1 MSRKGHYNGG
11 GTLVGPQNASWFSS
25 SSGKPVKPRVKRR
38 GLAAAQFAK
47 FETGHRPK
55 RLGERTGD
63 CEKATA
69 QETEVTRKFQTE
81 TLSTRRIA
89 AWLCQAGDKASTDR
103 VYDTHEYNW
112 DGAGRFRKRP
122 SSSYSHFVTTGNVRR

>member
-47 FETGHRPK
+47 FERQGIAPSDWGKEQAIVKKQQRKKPK
-55 RLGERTGD
+55 
-63 CEKATA
+63 
-69 QETEVTRKFQTE
+69 
-81 TLSTRRIA
+81 
-89 AWLCQAGDKASTDR
+89 
-103 VYDTHEYNW
+103 
-112 DGAGRFRKRP
+112 
-122 SSSYSHFVTTGNVRR
+122 